1 MLYSSLNFSAIY
13 VTFKQSLFIDRKR
26 LYISRYRTSSSLTPA
41 RLIASNTG
49 RLISIH
55 SCTFITFS
63 KKSPLLLG
71 AHRQKKNR
79 ACVSTTIQKGALGLA
94 NKEITIKYKYTNFT
108 SNRLIGDVIFT
119 VGYRWCTFFMY
130 NRYFKSAYTL
140 IDRKPVILFIFPI
153 FRV

>member
-63 KKSPLLLG
+63 KKAPYCL
-71 AHRQKKNR
+71 AHIGRKNR

-140 IDRKPVILFIFPI
+140 IDRKPVILFVFPI